1 MSGTSIL
8 SVSDLEKSYGDIH
21 VLKGVSLDVKKGEV
35 ISIIGPSGTGK
46 STLLRCLN
54 FLEEPSGGTIDFDG
68 EKYCT
73 LESHSRKRMY
83 DKKLIKLRS
92 KIGMVFQQFNLWPH
106 MTVLQNVIEGPM
118 KIKGMSKEQATKIAK
133 DMLDLVKMGE
143 KANQYPN
150 KLSGG
155 QQQRV
160 AIARALAMEP
170 EIMLFD
176 EVTSALD
183 PQLVGEVLDVMTS
196 LAKQGMTML
205 AVTHEMRF
213 AEKVGTRVIFM
224 DKGKILS
231 EGSPDEFFHNNKN
244 DRVQEF
250 LSSVRNT

>member
-1 MSGTSIL
+1 MSNTSIL
-8 SVSDLEKSYGDIH
+8 SISNLEKSYGDIQ

-46 STLLRCLN
+46 STLLRCIN
-54 FLEEPSGGTIDFDG
+54 FLEEPSGGSIDFDG
-68 EKYCT
+68 EKYNA
-73 LESHSRKRMY
+73 LETNSRKRMY
-83 DKKLIKLRS
+83 DKNLIKLRS

-118 KIKGMSKEQATKIAK
+118 KVKGMSKEDATKIARE
-133 DMLDLVKMGE
+133 MLDLVKMRE
-143 KANQYPN
+143 KENQYPN

-196 LAKQGMTML
+196 LAKKGMTML

-224 DKGKILS
+224 DKGNILS
-231 EGSPDEFFHNNKN
+231 EGEPSQFFHNNEN
-244 DRVQEF
+244 ERVKEF
-250 LSSVRNT
+250 LSSVSNM